1 MSKKEKERIQVALGK
16 AQDTAAFY
24 QSHFQKAEQ
33 VLKAVKEGHAA
44 TPSFQPSFL
53 QDQDYVFTIRQLCRQ
68 AIYAV
73 WNKEKRSAS
82 LYEIRN
88 FVKGK
93 IRERIDAGEW
103 DLSKWKF
110 PGFSTI
116 DRRINETAD
125 KKYWKE
131 EMVPCIGLGN
141 GRYMP
146 NPAMFEDETKKELE
160 KIALLE
166 SKINP

>member
-1 MSKKEKERIQVALGK
+1 MSKKKEEKIYAALGK

-24 QSHFQKAEQ
+24 QSQFQKAEQ
-33 VLKAVKEGHAA
+33 ILQAVKKGHVA
-44 TPSFQPSFL
+44 TPSFQPRFL
-53 QDQDYVFTIRQLCRQ
+53 QDKEYLLTIRQLCRQ

-88 FVKGK
+88 FVKSK
-93 IRERIDAGEW
+93 IKERIEAGEW

-125 KKYWKE
+125 KKYWKDGKT
-131 EMVPCIGLGN
+131 PCIGVGKGL
-141 GRYMP
+141 YAP
-146 NPAMFEDETKKELE
+146 SPLCFEDDTRRELE
-160 KIALLE
+160 ELVK
-166 SKINP
+166 KWNR